1 MAERAR
7 RKAPV
12 PLVVCEIDPP
22 MLVYFTR
29 AVIAERDTF
38 RRLAHRIVDLA
49 VDRGRLDWLR
59 GEVADGL
66 GKIARDRVVKK
77 VTKFVQEARAEGKE
91 ARGG

>member
-1 MAERAR
+1 MAKAAR

-38 RRLAHRIVDLA
+38 RQLAHRIVDLA

-59 GEVADGL
+59 AEVADGL
-66 GKIARDRVVKK
+66 GQIARDH
-77 VTKFVQEARAEGKE
+77 VTKMVTDLVHEAWA
-91 ARGG
+91 ADS